1 MQKHFDNYDY
11 VENRV
16 QYIKELEL
24 MNEALEKLK
33 DKIKTSS
40 GKLVYDEHK
49 HLLEVLIE
57 GNKRLEE

>member
-1 MQKHFDNYDY
+1 
-11 VENRV
+11 
-16 QYIKELEL
+16 

>member
-1 MQKHFDNYDY
+1 MKKHFDNYDY
-11 VENRV
+11 VENRK
-16 QYIKELEL
+16 QYIKELEF

-33 DKIKTSS
+33 DKIITSS

-57 GNKRLEE
+57 GNKKLG

>member
-1 MQKHFDNYDY
+1 MKKHFDNYDY

>member
-57 GNKRLEE
+57 GNKKLG

>member
-57 GNKRLEE
+57 GNKNLG